1 MGNKLLI
8 LTKVLL
14 KNGFGIKADGK
25 KKVRQIVFLVL
36 LALCF
41 LPVISSLVVLISALY
56 DVLKVVGQEGM
67 ILSLGIGITSF
78 VIFFFG
84 VFYIIN
90 VFYYSNDVENLLPL
104 PLKPSEIIGAKFFV
118 TVIYEYFTEIIILLP
133 LLIVYGIKSGAPVMY
148 YLYALIVFLLV
159 PFIPLVIASILVM
172 IIMRFT
178 GIAKNKDRFKMIGG
192 LVAVGGALGFNAVI
206 QRFASDSVDP
216 QKIQEMFTQGN
227 NSLIGLTAG
236 MFPSTRFAA
245 LSIVNNLNIYGI
257 TNLLIFVLLT
267 MACFILFLYIGELLY
282 FRGVIG
288 ISETATKRKKVSSED
303 IGKLSI
309 RKSKLIAYTQK
320 ELKLIFRT
328 PVYFMNCILI
338 NFVWPVVMLIPFFT
352 ESKDAG
358 DTESLITLFESG
370 NYSGIIVAAGFAA
383 VMFISASNAVAA
395 SSISREGQSLYV
407 SKYLPASYRVQ
418 IMAKVLS
425 GISISLIGLMFM
437 IIPAGVLL
445 HIPFFLILLIILT
458 GLLGIAFTSFTGVI
472 IDLFNP
478 KLHWDNEQKAVK
490 QNLNVLFNM
499 LLSAVFAGITVG
511 VAVVFE
517 FGLFTVCSGIF
528 VVFVVLNILMYRF
541 VSTRGVKLLSDMEV

>member
-14 KNGFGIKADGK
+14 KNGLGIKADGK
-25 KKVRQIVFLVL
+25 KKVRQIAFLL
-36 LALCF
+36 LIALCF
-41 LPVISSLVVLISALY
+41 IPVISSLIVLISVLY
-56 DVLKVVGQEGM
+56 DVLKIVGQEGM

-90 VFYYSNDVENLLPL
+90 VFYYSNDVESLLLL
-104 PLKPSEIIGAKFFV
+104 PLKPSEIIGAKFLV
-118 TVIYEYFTEIIILLP
+118 TVIYEYLTEIIILLP
-133 LLIVYGIKSGAPVMY
+133 LFIVYGIKSGAAVMY
-148 YLYALIVFLLV
+148 YLYALIAFLLV
-159 PFIPLVIASILVM
+159 PFIPLVIASVMVM

-178 GIAKNKDRFKMIGG
+178 GVAKNKDRFKMLGG
-192 LVAVGGALGFNAVI
+192 LLAMAGAIGFNAVI
-206 QRFASDSVDP
+206 QRFASNTIDP

-227 NSLIGLTAG
+227 NSLIDLASG

-245 LSIVNNLNIYGI
+245 LSIVNNSNIQGI

-267 MACFILFLYIGELLY
+267 LISFVLFLFIGELLY

-288 ISETATKRKKVSSED
+288 ISETAAKRKKVSSED

-320 ELKLIFRT
+320 ELKLLFRT

-338 NFVWPVVMLIPFFT
+338 NFVWPIIMLIPFLT
-352 ESKDAG
+352 ESKDVS
-358 DTESLITLFESG
+358 DTESIKAFLESG
-370 NYSGIIVAAGFAA
+370 DYSGIIVAAGFAA
-383 VMFISASNAVAA
+383 AMFISSSNAVAA
-395 SSISREGQSLYV
+395 SSISREGQDLYI
-407 SKYLPASYRVQ
+407 SKYLPASYKVQ

-425 GISISLIGLMFM
+425 GAFVSLIGLVSM
-437 IIPAGVLL
+437 IIAAGVFLR
-445 HIPFFLILLIILT
+445 IPLFSIFLIILT
-458 GLLGIAFTSFTGVI
+458 GVVGIAFTSFTGVI

-499 LLSAVFAGITVG
+499 LLSAVFAGLTVV
-511 VAVVFE
+511 VAVVFK
-517 FGLFTVCSGIF
+517 FDVFTACSVIF
-528 VVFVVLNILMYRF
+528 IVFVFLDILLYRF
-541 VSTRGVKLLSDMEV
+541 VSTKGVKLFGGIEV